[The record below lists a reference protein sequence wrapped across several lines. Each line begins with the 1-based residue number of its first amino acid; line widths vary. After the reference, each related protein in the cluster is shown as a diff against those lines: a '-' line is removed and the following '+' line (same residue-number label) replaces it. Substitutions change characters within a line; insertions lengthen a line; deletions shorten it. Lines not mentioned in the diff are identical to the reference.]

1 MKYAMS
7 VAVSAA
13 LIATPV
19 AARDKLYALPSS
31 GATASYER
39 GIATVQII
47 RPNGIV
53 QLTPLGLD
61 HGGMTFLV
69 TAFNNTDRPINFDLS
84 NIQASAG
91 GQSIRAISVDELIR
105 KAKNRAF
112 WKSVGIGI
120 LGGLAAG
127 AASSRTNTYYSSYTS
142 RYGTSFTM
150 VRYPSFAGQLESNQ
164 ITGETVYALSAIE
177 GQLTRT
183 REMLSDQIVQTTTL
197 QPGDSY
203 AGRVVLSKVNG
214 ALPRNIEINL
224 DWNGESYS
232 FALRLQD
239 DDATPP
245 PLIESLTL
253 RAASGSSPAGSP
265 GNTGAALASYSTLPK
280 GAIPINRGYLRPAKT
295 ASGYCIVAPPD
306 YRGAG
311 TSDSPAVTSGKPRC
325 ETLD

>member
-1 MKYAMS
+1 MKYMS

-19 AARDKLYALPSS
+19 AARDKLYALPSE

-47 RPNGIV
+47 RSNGIV

-69 TAFNNTDRPINFDLS
+69 TVFNNTDRPINFDLS
-84 NIQASAG
+84 NIRASAS
-91 GQSIRAISVDELIR
+91 GQAVRAIGVDELVR

-112 WKSVGIGI
+112 WKSVGIGL

-127 AASSRTNTYYSSYTS
+127 AASSRTNTFYSSYTS
-142 RYGTSFTM
+142 RYGTSFAM
-150 VRYPSFAGQLESNQ
+150 VRYPSFAGQLEADR
-164 ITGETVYALSAIE
+164 ITGTTVYALAAIE
-177 GQLTRT
+177 GQLART

-203 AGRVVLSKVNG
+203 AGRVVLSKISG
-214 ALPRNIEINL
+214 PLPRNVEINL
-224 DWNGESYS
+224 DWNGESYP
-232 FALRLQD
+232 FALRLQGD
-239 DDATPP
+239 GATPP
-245 PLIESLTL
+245 PAIESLTL
-253 RAASGSSPAGSP
+253 RQTFVPSPTGSAGS
-265 GNTGAALASYSTLPK
+265 NAVALASYSTLPK

-325 ETLD
+325 AMSN

>member
-1 MKYAMS
+1 MKNAIS
-7 VAVSAA
+7 IAVATA

-19 AARDKLYALPSS
+19 AARDKLYALPSN
-31 GATASYER
+31 GATASYEH

-69 TAFNNTDRPINFDLS
+69 TVFNNTDRPINFDLS
-84 NIQASAG
+84 NIRASAS
-91 GQSIRAISVDELIR
+91 GQAIRAIGVDELIR

-142 RYGTSFTM
+142 RYGTSFAM
-150 VRYPSFAGQLESNQ
+150 IRYPSLAGQLQ
-164 ITGETVYALSAIE
+164 ADRITGETVYALSAIE
-177 GQLTRT
+177 RQLART

-203 AGRVVLSKVNG
+203 AGRVVLAKVTG
-214 ALPRNIEINL
+214 GLPRDIEIDL
-224 DWNGESYS
+224 DWNGESYT
-232 FALRLQD
+232 FTLRLQD
-239 DDATPP
+239 DGATPP
-245 PLIESLTL
+245 PPIESLTL
-253 RAASGSSPAGSP
+253 RQTFVPSQTASAGRNAAP
-265 GNTGAALASYSTLPK
+265 LASYSALPK
-280 GAIPINRGYLRPAKT
+280 GAVPINGGYLRPAKT

-325 ETLD
+325 VTLN